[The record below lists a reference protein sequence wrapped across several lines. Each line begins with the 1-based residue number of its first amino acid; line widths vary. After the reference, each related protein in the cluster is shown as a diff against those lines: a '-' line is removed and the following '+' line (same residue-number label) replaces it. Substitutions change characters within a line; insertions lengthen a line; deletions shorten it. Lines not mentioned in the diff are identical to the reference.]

1 MGKDNKLH
9 IILLGRRNSGKS
21 SLINALTGQN
31 IAIVSDVAGT
41 TTDLVKK
48 SYEIPDFASVIFIDT
63 AGIDDTGALGEMR
76 VEKTRNAISQ
86 ADMALLVVTNNH
98 FGEHE
103 QQLAEQLKKLEIPFL
118 VIHNKRDESALTPA
132 LKEKLT
138 TTYNCP
144 VIDYSTRK
152 DNTDLILNTLKS
164 VKSPKDIFF
173 PQSENLYT
181 CEREGRKLKVEPEAL
196 KEQKFTVF
204 GMRAC
209 DVQGVKVLDQVFLA
223 DPVDSFYAARREHGT
238 IVAMACHEPEDSCF
252 CKTFG
257 IDAAEPAADVAMW
270 QVADGYAW
278 EAKTE
283 KGQKLTELVKAYLTE
298 QDLTKEVEAEKEAIR
313 TLIDKMPNSNLSLEG
328 WGVGKTKER
337 FDDPKWKELSDA
349 CLGCGTCTFSCPTCQ
364 CYDIK
369 DFNTG
374 NGVQRYRC
382 WDSCMYSDF
391 TMMAAGNN
399 RTTQLQRFRQRFMHK
414 LVYFPDNNDGM
425 YSCVGCGR
433 CVEKCPQSLNIV
445 KVIKRMGGTK

>member
-1 MGKDNKLH
+1 M
-9 IILLGRRNSGKS
+9 
-21 SLINALTGQN
+21 
-31 IAIVSDVAGT
+31 
-41 TTDLVKK
+41 
-48 SYEIPDFASVIFIDT
+48 
-63 AGIDDTGALGEMR
+63 
-76 VEKTRNAISQ
+76 
-86 ADMALLVVTNNH
+86 
-98 FGEHE
+98 
-103 QQLAEQLKKLEIPFL
+103 
-118 VIHNKRDESALTPA
+118 
-132 LKEKLT
+132 
-138 TTYNCP
+138 
-144 VIDYSTRK
+144 
-152 DNTDLILNTLKS
+152 
-164 VKSPKDIFF
+164 
-173 PQSENLYT
+173 
-181 CEREGRKLKVEPEAL
+181 
-196 KEQKFTVF
+196 
-204 GMRAC
+204 
-209 DVQGVKVLDQVFLA
+209 VFL
-223 DPVDSFYAARREHGT
+223 
-238 IVAMACHEPEDSCF
+238 ACHEPEDSCF

-257 IDAAEPAADVAMW
+257 IDAAEPQADVAMW

-283 KGQKLTELVKAYLTE
+283 KGEKLTELVKEYLTE
-298 QDLTKEVEAEKEAIR
+298 QDLAKEVEAEKEAIR

-399 RTTQLQRFRQRFMHK
+399 RTTQMQRFRQRFMHK